1 MSLGAV
7 LGIFLSEFKKAAI
20 YFGLL
25 NADGNPVAGGGSS
38 VEDWDAEVT
47 TLSALNAAI
56 ADGARVLIT
65 SDITV
70 SSTNQIN
77 LFSGR
82 CTIGR
87 KPECQIIQTGSA
99 ALFQLGFA
107 TTCDVTLVT
116 VGEDSEKLPFI
127 DTSGSTATYLASG
140 DSGALIR
147 LKGDVSIE
155 ANSGLTLRGVC
166 ALDLEG
172 PAVTLVLPNGALNTG
187 SASIRCGVLN
197 AVGGGSSSYLVA
209 ALSTSASSSI
219 ESTRV
224 TGSWRQVSS
233 SPITEYALGFSG
245 AVELGPVTGSLGA
258 LGYLFID
265 EGVVLR
271 KPHIAQGGIS
281 ARDANIFGGYTPSL
295 QASTASSST
304 RSKSLFSGL
313 VFDAWAY
320 TNSKAT
326 YKNCRLPTSSPQ
338 TLGSGSNSDFE
349 ACIIPSALTLN
360 NSSGSACRFR
370 DCELDGTLVLDS
382 GAAARVTGLRG
393 SGTLTNND
401 PLSIVTGSDDVRRDT
416 TPATRA
422 FADSSGAQSA
432 TLNTELLPFI
442 VGYWDG
448 AEIPGQNR
456 GPAVAGCR
464 AGTLGDAKATK
475 SIAVSGGKIDVN
487 ANGDGF
493 IADISMQPAGREFM
507 FGCYLTPDD
516 ATPASTNHILALDPS
531 ARAGAQLK
539 PDGAIEMLVN
549 GSTIGS
555 SSTAVLSD
563 GVESRLNFI
572 RRNNA
577 GTLTWYIYVD
587 GVEVGAITGA
597 ALDIAE
603 ITQLRNS
610 QIGLSLALPALYRR
624 IMVADCAVSEATE
637 NLLDTYWLQGAGNA

>member
-7 LGIFLSEFKKAAI
+7 LGVFLSEVKKACI
-20 YFGLL
+20 TLGLL
-25 NADGNPVAGGGSS
+25 DANGDPVSGGGSS

-47 TLSALNAAI
+47 TLAALNSAI

-99 ALFQLGFA
+99 ALFQLGSA

-140 DSGALIR
+140 DSGALVR
-147 LKGDVSIE
+147 LKGDVSLKT
-155 ANSGLTLRGVC
+155 NSGLTLRGVC
-166 ALDLEG
+166 ALDLDG
-172 PAVTLVLPNGALNTG
+172 PTITLVLPDGALNTG
-187 SASIRCGVLN
+187 TTSIRCGVLN
-197 AVGGGSSSYLVA
+197 AVGGGSSSYLAA
-209 ALSTSASSSI
+209 ALSSTASSSI
-219 ESTRV
+219 KSTRV

-281 ARDANIFGGYTPSL
+281 ARDAHIFGGYTPSL
-295 QASTASSST
+295 QAATASSST

-320 TNSKAT
+320 TSSKAT

-349 ACIIPSALTLN
+349 ACIIPSTLTLN

-370 DCELDGTLVLDS
+370 DCELDGTLVLNS

-393 SGTLTNND
+393 SGTFTNND
-401 PLSIVTGSDDVRRDT
+401 PLSIVTGSQSAANDS
-416 TPATRA
+416 TPATRRYG
-422 FADSSGAQSA
+422 DA
-432 TLNTELLPFI
+432 TLDALLDNH
-442 VGYWDG
+442 VAYWSGKTSPCPNKAPIAACNAGG
-448 AEIPGQNR
+448 AMRSITG
-456 GPAVAGCR
+456 AVASTGTAFDLVDATDKMVAPMNSWTPSQGDFTVSFYIDLDVAISGEENIFDMNGGGNLAVNAL
-464 AGTLGDAKATK
+464 AGGALRIYLGGVNVLDTSAS
-475 SIAVSGGKIDVN
+475 SISTSGGNQRVTMD
-487 ANGDGF
+487 
-493 IADISMQPAGREFM
+493 R
-507 FGCYLTPDD
+507 
-516 ATPASTNHILALDPS
+516 TN
-531 ARAGAQLK
+531 
-539 PDGAIEMLVN
+539 
-549 GSTIGS
+549 
-555 SSTAVLSD
+555 
-563 GVESRLNFI
+563 
-572 RRNNA
+572 
-577 GTLTWYIYVD
+577 GTLTVRVNGVSRGSTANSTAIGVVDQCILGENGSNAVD
-587 GVEVGAITGA
+587 GKISRITI
-597 ALDIAE
+597 LDMGIPDATE
-603 ITQLRNS
+603 QLWDTY
-610 QIGLSLALPALYRR
+610 SLA
-624 IMVADCAVSEATE
+624 
-637 NLLDTYWLQGAGNA
+637 GAGA

>member
-271 KPHIAQGGIS
+271 KPHIAQGGLS
-281 ARDANIFGGYTPSL
+281 VRDANIFGGYTPSL

-442 VGYWDG
+442 VGYWDCVTLP
-448 AEIPGQNR
+448 APNR
-456 GPAVAGCR
+456 GPGLPSCSAGPILDMSTAR
-464 AGTLGDAKATK
+464 TVMASSAGLDSGAGTAVWRASMPIYTGAGDFTF
-475 SIAVSGGKIDVN
+475 S
-487 ANGDGF
+487 
-493 IADISMQPAGREFM
+493 
-507 FGCYLTPDD
+507 CYHNPDD
-516 ATPASTNHILALDPS
+516 ATPASETHILTAGTTNGLDLLASGAL
-531 ARAGAQLK
+531 RIYL
-539 PDGAIEMLVN
+539 N
-549 GSTIGS
+549 GGVILD
-555 SSTAVLSD
+555 SSTGVLSD
-563 GVESRLNFI
+563 GVESRITYL

-577 GTLTWYIYVD
+577 GTPTIYIYVD
-587 GVEVGAITGA
+587 GVEVGSVANSTVVNPSDYFGNTNGTYANPGVTRRAI
-597 ALDIAE
+597 
-603 ITQLRNS
+603 
-610 QIGLSLALPALYRR
+610 
-624 IMVADCAVSEATE
+624 VANCGISEATE
-637 NLLDTYWLQGAGNA
+637 NLLDTHWLQGAGNA

>member
-258 LGYLFID
+258 LGYLFIN

-295 QASTASSST
+295 QAATASSST

-349 ACIIPSALTLN
+349 ACVIPSALTLN

-442 VGYWDG
+442 VGYWDCVTLP
-448 AEIPGQNR
+448 APNR
-456 GPAVAGCR
+456 GPGLPSCSAGPILDMSTAR
-464 AGTLGDAKATK
+464 TVMASSAGLDSGAGTAVWRASMPIYTGAGDFTF
-475 SIAVSGGKIDVN
+475 S
-487 ANGDGF
+487 
-493 IADISMQPAGREFM
+493 
-507 FGCYLTPDD
+507 CYHNPDD
-516 ATPASTNHILALDPS
+516 ATPASETHILTAGTTNGLDLLASGAL
-531 ARAGAQLK
+531 RIYL
-539 PDGAIEMLVN
+539 N
-549 GSTIGS
+549 GGVILD
-555 SSTAVLSD
+555 SSTGVLSD
-563 GVESRLNFI
+563 GVESRITYL

-577 GTLTWYIYVD
+577 GTPTIYIYVD
-587 GVEVGAITGA
+587 GVEVGSVANSTVVNPSDYFGNTNGTYANPGVTRRAI
-597 ALDIAE
+597 
-603 ITQLRNS
+603 
-610 QIGLSLALPALYRR
+610 
-624 IMVADCAVSEATE
+624 VANCGISEATE
-637 NLLDTYWLQGAGNA
+637 NLLDTHWLQGAGNA